1 MDLAEQFGRN
11 LTALRREAG
20 FTQDRLAAEA
30 YMGRT
35 ALSRLERGQRF
46 PRLDHM
52 ALLAEVIG
60 VQIRDL
66 LYGIGDGRE
75 R

>member
-11 LTALRREAG
+11 LAAVRREAG
-20 FTQDRLAAEA
+20 FTQDQLAAEVFMA
-30 YMGRT
+30 RA
-35 ALSRLERGQRF
+35 ALSRLEQGHRL

-52 ALLAEVIG
+52 VRLADGIG
-60 VQIRDL
+60 VQVRDL
-66 LYGIGDGRE
+66 LYGIGDGSE